1 MTITKQRKQIT
12 AKYSGKCIDC
22 GGVVLSGTQCSWA
35 QGEGVRH
42 LKCPAAEVA
51 SNNSVPATS
60 NGTVS
65 VTMGVFKKDGRIYVV
80 KPNRER
86 TRVYAKEI
94 VESPARMTENGLV
107 ADFTTV
113 YSPGIVFKLTEADR
127 WQLADAKDFLTRFAK
142 CIVCGRHLKA
152 AKSVAGSIGPV
163 CAKYFA
169 HSHACDDKPVVKLAQ
184 VKAQAELDTDDAAK
198 RGAIAQQISVED
210 SSHANGCAHHGSAA
224 PDGAVAAVQPQREAG
239 LEDAIRITKA
249 AAARADHMQALRA
262 LPLTADEQEMLAE
275 IRRMNVESK
284 AWMDA
289 NPGSWASQLTEDIA
303 HWRDSGITSVAAFDA
318 MEAAEAAKER
328 RKAAYDYGDDY
339 GVAQPTVAA
348 SDAALLGGR
357 IKGVKPNNINGSFRL
372 AALQLRNS

>member
-22 GGVVLSGTQCSWA
+22 GGVIPSGTQCTWA
-35 QGEGVRH
+35 AGEGVRH

-51 SNNSVPATS
+51 NNNNVAAPATN

-113 YSPGIVFKLTEADR
+113 YRSGVVFQLTEADR
-127 WQLADAKDFLTRFAK
+127 WELADAKDFLTRFAK

-184 VKAQAELDTDDAAK
+184 VKAQAGLDTDDQAK
-198 RGAIAQQISVED
+198 RAAIKQQIETED

-224 PDGAVAAVQPQREAG
+224 PDGAVAAVNADEA
-239 LEDAIRITKA
+239 RIAKYA
-249 AAARADHMQALRA
+249 ADRAAHMAALA
-262 LPLTADEQEMLAE
+262 LAPLNADEQELLAE
-275 IRRMNVESK
+275 IRRMNAESK

-289 NPGSWASQLTEDIA
+289 RPGSWASQLTEDIA
-303 HWRDSGITSVAAFDA
+303 HWRDSGITSVALFDA
-318 MEAAEAAKER
+318 MQAAEDAKER
-328 RKAAYDYGDDY
+328 RKAAYDYGYD
-339 GVAQPTVAA
+339 VEQPTVAA
-348 SDAALLGGR
+348 SDAALLDGR
-357 IKGVKPNNINGSFRL
+357 ISGIKPSDINSSFRL
-372 AALQLRNS
+372 AALQMRNS

>member
-1 MTITKQRKQIT
+1 MTTTTVTKQRKQIT
-12 AKYSGKCIDC
+12 AKFSGTCINC
-22 GGVVLSGTQCSWA
+22 GGIVPSGTQCTWA
-35 QGEGVRH
+35 AGEGVRH
-42 LKCPAAEVA
+42 LNCTAAPVA
-51 SNNSVPATS
+51 KLNNNNVAAPATNN
-60 NGTVS
+60 NGKVA

-169 HSHACDDKPVVKLAQ
+169 HSHACDDKPVVKLEQ
-184 VKAQAELDTDDAAK
+184 VKAQAQLDTEDAAK
-198 RGAIAQQISVED
+198 RATIEEQVAIDDYAAQ
-210 SSHANGCAHHGSAA
+210 
-224 PDGAVAAVQPQREAG
+224 R
-239 LEDAIRITKA
+239 
-249 AAARADHMQALRA
+249 AARLQALA
-262 LPLTADEQEMLAE
+262 AKPLTADEQELLAE
-275 IRRMNVESK
+275 IRRMNAESQ

-289 NPGSWASQLTEDIA
+289 RPGSWASQLVEDIV
-303 HWRDSGITSVAAFDA
+303 HWRDCGITSVADFDA
-318 MEAAEAAKER
+318 MQAAEDAKER
-328 RKAAYDYGDDY
+328 RKAAYDYGYDVEQPS
-339 GVAQPTVAA
+339 VAQSNAT
-348 SDAALLGGR
+348 LLSGFPMRDDGR
-357 IKGVKPNNINGSFRL
+357 ADKPMPFGC
-372 AALQLRNS
+372 